1 MYLGI
6 SACQTAGVNCT
17 QYNDFDIKQKQF
29 FWVFWGLRR
38 CWCMLHL
45 LWPTARS
52 PRRILRSV
60 LRLLDTSSADWRALK
75 S

>member
-29 FWVFWGLRR
+29 FLGFLGVAPVLVHAPLAVANGALPAP
-38 CWCMLHL
+38 HL
-45 LWPTARS
+45 AICLAFARHIV
-52 PRRILRSV
+52 R
-60 LRLLDTSSADWRALK
+60 
-75 S
+75 